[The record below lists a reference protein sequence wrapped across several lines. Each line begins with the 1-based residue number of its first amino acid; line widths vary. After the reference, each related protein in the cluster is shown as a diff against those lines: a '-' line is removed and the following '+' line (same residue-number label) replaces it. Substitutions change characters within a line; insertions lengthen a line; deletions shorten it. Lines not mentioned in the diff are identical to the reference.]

1 MRLEGGALRTRI
13 QPIRDKKKRARDFF
27 IPDYIKVI
35 RYEAY
40 YMTHHSGLFNS
51 GSAPHLAIF
60 E

>member
-1 MRLEGGALRTRI
+1 MAPFRTWI
-13 QPIRDKKKRARDFF
+13 QPIRDKKKRTRDFC
-27 IPDYIKVI
+27 IPDYIQVI

-40 YMTHHSGLFNS
+40 YMTHHSELFNS